1 MEQSSETRGATSP
14 SQAGTEPP
22 SPPNPSADTGV
33 IPPIRSPNRDA
44 PSPPAEG
51 QWVVSDIA
59 PETAM
64 KMFCRS
70 LQALALVS
78 GDIPPT
84 PPISRPG
91 TPRSRQAWI
100 EGRVRST
107 SRPATPVPSHDIEA
121 PSFRD
126 VVVGSPEAHMSEP
139 FPGDIGA
146 DAEPER
152 VQQQAIA
159 RRFFSK
165 RPANVALNDYL
176 IRLQRYCPMSTAVWL
191 AAGVY
196 IYKLSV
202 VEKLVPIT
210 NRTLHRLVLA
220 SLRVAMK
227 ALEDLRYHHER
238 FAGVGGV
245 SVRELKVLEISLCYL
260 LDFDLQVNSET
271 LYSKN
276 LSLQKAA
283 QRAVAFAGKT
293 PASFQP
299 RLPTR
304 TASSATATTSA

>member
-1 MEQSSETRGATSP
+1 MEQNSETMGATSP

-33 IPPIRSPNRDA
+33 IPPIQSPNKDA

-51 QWVVSDIA
+51 QWDVSDVA

-100 EGRVRST
+100 EGRARST

-121 PSFRD
+121 PTFRD
-126 VVVGSPEAHMSEP
+126 VVVGSPEANMSEP
-139 FPGDIGA
+139 FPGDLGA

-159 RRFFSK
+159 RRFFCK
-165 RPANVALNDYL
+165 GL
-176 IRLQRYCPMSTAVWL
+176 PMWPSMT
-191 AAGVY
+191 AGVY

-260 LDFDLQVNSET
+260 LDFDLQVNNET

-283 QRAVAFAGKT
+283 QRAVAFAGRT
-293 PASFQP
+293 ASNFQP

>member
-1 MEQSSETRGATSP
+1 
-14 SQAGTEPP
+14 
-22 SPPNPSADTGV
+22 
-33 IPPIRSPNRDA
+33 
-44 PSPPAEG
+44 
-51 QWVVSDIA
+51 
-59 PETAM
+59 M

-91 TPRSRQAWI
+91 TPKSRQAWM
-100 EGRVRST
+100 EGRARST
-107 SRPATPVPSHDIEA
+107 SRPATPVPSIDMKA
-121 PSFRD
+121 PTFQG
-126 VVVGSPEAHMSEP
+126 VIVGSPEAHVSEP

-146 DAEPER
+146 DAEPAR
-152 VQQQAIA
+152 LQQAATA
-159 RRFFSK
+159 RRFFCK
-165 RPANVALNDYL
+165 KPPNVALNDYA

-210 NRTLHRLVLA
+210 NRTIHRLVLA

-245 SVRELKVLEISLCYL
+245 SVRELKTLEISLCYL
-260 LDFDLQVNSET
+260 LDFDLQVNSDM
-271 LYSKN
+271 LYNKN

-283 QRAVAFAGKT
+283 LRAVAFAGKA
-293 PASFQP
+293 PSSFQP
-299 RLPTR
+299 RLPMR
-304 TASSATATTSA
+304 SAQPATATMST